1 MRKPVLRA
9 VARMLAAAVP
19 SLAVATLAVAFLQN
33 VAGVPNASAVYLVA
47 VVVTAFV
54 AGTWGGIVAA
64 VASFLLYD
72 FLFVAAAATRSR
84 SPTRASG

>member
-1 MRKPVLRA
+1 
-9 VARMLAAAVP
+9 MLAAAVP
-19 SLAVATLAVAFLQN
+19 SLAVATIAVAFFQN
-33 VAGVPNASAVYLVA
+33 VAGVANASAIYLVA

-64 VASFLLYD
+64 VASFLLTTSCSCSRC
-72 FLFVAAAATRSR
+72 TRSR